1 MDSPEVLSKVPIL
14 SRVLNWKLL
23 ESEISSLFPML
34 KSVAMAVA
42 ASPSDVLPKTTSDEL
57 GALVAAFVEVATLVG
72 ADPDLSRVWRSRACV
87 LRVCLR

>member
-1 MDSPEVLSKVPIL
+1 L

-34 KSVAMAVA
+34 RSVAIAVA

-57 GALVAAFVEVATLVG
+57 GALVSVLAVLVETFVG
-72 ADPDLSRVWRSRACV
+72 ACPDLSRV
-87 LRVCLR
+87 